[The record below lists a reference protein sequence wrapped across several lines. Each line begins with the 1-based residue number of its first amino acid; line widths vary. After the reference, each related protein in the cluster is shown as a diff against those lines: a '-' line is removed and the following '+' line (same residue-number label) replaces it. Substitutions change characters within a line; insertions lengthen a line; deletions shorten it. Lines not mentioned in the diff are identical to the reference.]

1 MKVKPKA
8 KTTGSR
14 CLIEEYE
21 EVFHDEDEEDE
32 VELVVQGRTI
42 VVSERKLC
50 IHSHYFRTVNCR
62 DVKVS
67 SPLYNIFMY
76 RQVFNDFDEDGQE
89 TIVLKHKQV
98 ADM

>member
-1 MKVKPKA
+1 MTRTRMTRWSSWSRAGPSWCPSGSSA
-8 KTTGSR
+8 FTHTTSGQFTAS
-14 CLIEEYE
+14 
-21 EVFHDEDEEDE
+21 
-32 VELVVQGRTI
+32 
-42 VVSERKLC
+42 
-50 IHSHYFRTVNCR
+50 R

-76 RQVFNDFDEDGQE
+76 RQGFNDFDEDGQE